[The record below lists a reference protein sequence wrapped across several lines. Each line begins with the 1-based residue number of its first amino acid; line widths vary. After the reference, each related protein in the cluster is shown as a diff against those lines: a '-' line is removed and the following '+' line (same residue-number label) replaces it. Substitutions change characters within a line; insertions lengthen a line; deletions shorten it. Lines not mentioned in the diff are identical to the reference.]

1 MCAEPPGP
9 RGAVPAPPRPSSALP
24 EVGPWRAWLPVAI
37 PRFPGFVMR
46 VGGSGH
52 VLALVASALTQG
64 KR

>member
-1 MCAEPPGP
+1 MRRAPGSS
-9 RGAVPAPPRPSSALP
+9 RGSSSPPRPSSALP